1 MSDGTTPS
9 TLTGPTRAPTSTHRA
24 VLNTIRGSAG
34 NLVEWYDVYVYTV
47 FASYF
52 EAQFF
57 DKNDTNSTLYI
68 YAIFAVTFVMR
79 PVGSWFFGRYAD
91 RRGRKASLVLSIAI
105 MSTCSFVVAVMPTRE
120 IIGWWAAVIL
130 FLARLVQ
137 GFATGG
143 EYGTSATYM
152 SEAATANRR
161 GFLSSFQYVT
171 LVGGHVL
178 AQFTLLIALHFLD
191 ADELQAWG
199 WRIGFFIGGIAALV
213 VLWIRRSMDESLSE
227 SHLEAIREGEDRDA
241 GSLKTLF
248 TTHWRPLLLVFL
260 ITAGG
265 TVAFY
270 TYSVNAPAIVKS
282 TFGSDRALTATW
294 VNLLGL
300 IFLMLLQP
308 VGGIISDRV
317 GRKPLLIFFGVGGV
331 IYTYV
336 LLTFLPK
343 TTSAV
348 MAFVILAV
356 GYVIITGY
364 TSVNAIVKAE
374 LFPAEI
380 RALGVGLGYAL
391 ANSVFGGTA
400 PMLYQAA
407 KSADH
412 VGRVHRL
419 CHGGDRREPVGLHLR
434 SEEQGEHGAR
444 PRAGKRLGCACFGRS
459 VTRPNCYREPQAD
472 DDADALGRSGTMR
485 TGVLVCATTA
495 AATLP
500 CRCPSSPLRRCGSEH
515 DQARVVFVGG
525 RDDALPGRRRFNG
538 LAARQESGLV
548 GQRCAVGGGPLGG
561 VSDLGG
567 PVGVEVLPS
576 VGVNP
581 TSTGC
586 QTHTTSASRRGGS
599 WVAACAIANAA
610 RSDPS

>member
-1 MSDGTTPS
+1 MSDQTTPS
-9 TLTGPTRAPTSTHRA
+9 GLTGPTRAPTSTRRA

-57 DKNDTNSTLYI
+57 DKNDTNSTVYI

-79 PVGSWFFGRYAD
+79 PVGSWFFGRFAD
-91 RRGRKASLVLSIAI
+91 RRGRKASLMLSITV
-105 MSTCSFVVAVMPTRE
+105 MSACSFLVAVMPTRE
-120 IIGWWAAVIL
+120 IIGYWAAVIL
-130 FLARLVQ
+130 VLARLVQ

-171 LVGGHVL
+171 LIGGHVL
-178 AQFTLLIALHFLD
+178 AQFTLLIALQFLD
-191 ADELQAWG
+191 TDDLKAWG
-199 WRIGFFIGGIAALV
+199 WRIGFFIGGVAALV

-227 SHLEAIREGEDRDA
+227 SHLEAIREGKDRDA
-241 GSLKTLF
+241 GSMKTLF
-248 TTHWRPLLLVFL
+248 TAHWRPL
-260 ITAGG
+260 I
-265 TVAFY
+265 
-270 TYSVNAPAIVKS
+270 
-282 TFGSDRALTATW
+282 
-294 VNLLGL
+294 GL

-308 VGGIISDRV
+308 VGGLISDRV

-400 PMLYQAA
+400 PVLYQASKPDHITLFIVYVTVVIGVSLLVYIFGLKN
-407 KSADH
+407 KS
-412 VGRVHRL
+412 VTVL
-419 CHGGDRREPVGLHLR
+419 DR
-434 SEEQGEHGAR
+434 EQGSAWAV
-444 PRAGKRLGCACFGRS
+444 P
-459 VTRPNCYREPQAD
+459 V
-472 DDADALGRSGTMR
+472 
-485 TGVLVCATTA
+485 
-495 AATLP
+495 
-500 CRCPSSPLRRCGSEH
+500 PS
-515 DQARVVFVGG
+515 
-525 RDDALPGRRRFNG
+525 
-538 LAARQESGLV
+538 AAR
-548 GQRCAVGGGPLGG
+548 
-561 VSDLGG
+561 
-567 PVGVEVLPS
+567 
-576 VGVNP
+576 
-581 TSTGC
+581 
-586 QTHTTSASRRGGS
+586 
-599 WVAACAIANAA
+599 
-610 RSDPS
+610 